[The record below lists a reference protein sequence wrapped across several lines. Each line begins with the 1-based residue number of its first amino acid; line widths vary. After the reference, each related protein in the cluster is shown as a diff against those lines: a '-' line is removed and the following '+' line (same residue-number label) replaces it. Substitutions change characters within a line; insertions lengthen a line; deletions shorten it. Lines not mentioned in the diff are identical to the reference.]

1 MTRLGLR
8 RSGCT
13 SATFRYQAAPLAI
26 FRACPIP
33 QDWGIW
39 IRASRLAERCNLCV
53 HVNALPPGWRVRVEL
68 MTDLSVYSEGTGE
81 HLLEAFAAAINRA
94 ESMGMVRGKPRGT

>member
-1 MTRLGLR
+1 MNAPFGPLSCADGDIFSRMPDTAGLG
-8 RSGCT
+8 
-13 SATFRYQAAPLAI
+13 
-26 FRACPIP
+26 
-33 QDWGIW
+33 DIW